1 MSKETRSAQGSAR
14 HGMTGIKMKVREW
27 RPRNGASGMRASEW
41 SLGNEGLGMESRE
54 WSTVIMT
61 CRRMILP
68 FGDMKELYYRALF
81 FVAFDHHRINSTQF
95 QAFDNLYSHFHATRT
110 QFHPCGSVN
119 FSVLNVYHSGS
130 RDPGCKAGRVSPP
143 KY

>member
-1 MSKETRSAQGSAR
+1 MSGAKSEHCQRKQEVHKEVQW

-27 RPRNGASGMRASEW
+27 RPRNGASGMRASER

-68 FGDMKELYYRALF
+68 FGDMKELY
-81 FVAFDHHRINSTQF
+81 I
-95 QAFDNLYSHFHATRT
+95 
-110 QFHPCGSVN
+110 
-119 FSVLNVYHSGS
+119 
-130 RDPGCKAGRVSPP
+130 
-143 KY
+143 